1 MLGGPVATYNEA
13 ATEDFSDLTEP
24 LRRPSSVA
32 LHAHALVHD
41 ADQEALA
48 EAVELFAGCGAAL
61 EHARALIDLGSAIR
75 RAGKRT
81 QARKT
86 LAEGADLAHRCGA
99 TALVDHA
106 LEELRLAGARPR
118 RITQTGRDAL
128 TPAELRVVELAAER
142 QTNKQIA
149 QALFV
154 TVRTVEMHLSN
165 SYRKLDIETRN
176 QLPAALTSV

>member
-13 ATEDFSDLTEP
+13 VTEDFSDLTEP

-48 EAVELFAGCGAAL
+48 E
-61 EHARALIDLGSAIR
+61 
-75 RAGKRT
+75 
-81 QARKT
+81 
-86 LAEGADLAHRCGA
+86 GADRAHRCGA

-118 RITQTGRDAL
+118 RITQTGRDTL
-128 TPAELRVVELAAER
+128 TPAELRVVELAGARRLARPDSSWAARFYGPE
-142 QTNKQIA
+142 
-149 QALFV
+149 
-154 TVRTVEMHLSN
+154 
-165 SYRKLDIETRN
+165 KLARAGARFAHRPDAGPR
-176 QLPAALTSV
+176 